1 MKTKKNNTKKE
12 QITAQVE
19 NQEIVANA
27 TEVTNP
33 TSSQDENSIKE
44 NLEAIASGK
53 KNKKSKKDKKS
64 KKASK
69 AEVIEVPVA
78 KSKKKKDET
87 VKDVAKKQK
96 ASIKEKVVSEREVKY
111 IYPLKE
117 DEETGKMREMTKDE
131 KKSWRQATRNEY
143 RSLEREMNRF
153 IQDQSSKEYKAAK
166 KAFDTFTAQVLKP
179 GMAI

>member
-33 TSSQDENSIKE
+33 TSSQEENSIKE

-53 KNKKSKKDKKS
+53 KNKKSKKDKKT
-64 KKASK
+64 KK

-78 KSKKKKDET
+78 ESKKKKEK
-87 VKDVAKKQK
+87 VVNDVAKKQK

-117 DEETGKMREMTKDE
+117 DEETGEMREMTKDE
-131 KKSWRQATRNEY
+131 KKSWRQETRNKY

-166 KAFDTFTAQVLKP
+166 KAFDNYAAQVLKP

>member
-27 TEVTNP
+27 TEVTNL
-33 TSSQDENSIKE
+33 TSSQEENSIKE

-53 KNKKSKKDKKS
+53 KNKKSKKDKKT
-64 KKASK
+64 KK

-78 KSKKKKDET
+78 KSKKKKDKV

-117 DEETGKMREMTKDE
+117 DENTGEMREMTKDE

-166 KAFDTFTAQVLKP
+166 KAFDAFTAQVLKP

>member
-33 TSSQDENSIKE
+33 TSSQEDSSIKE

-53 KNKKSKKDKKS
+53 KNKKSKKDKKT
-64 KKASK
+64 KK

-78 KSKKKKDET
+78 KSKKKDKV

-117 DEETGKMREMTKDE
+117 DENTGEMREMTKDE

-166 KAFDTFTAQVLKP
+166 KAFDAFTARVLKP

>member
-33 TSSQDENSIKE
+33 TSSQEDNSIKE

-53 KNKKSKKDKKS
+53 KNKKSKKDKKT
-64 KKASK
+64 KK

-78 KSKKKKDET
+78 KSKKKKDKV

-117 DEETGKMREMTKDE
+117 DENTGKMREMTKDE

-166 KAFDTFTAQVLKP
+166 KAFDAFTAQVLKP
-179 GMAI
+179 GMVI

>member
-1 MKTKKNNTKKE
+1 MKTKKNNNKKE

-33 TSSQDENSIKE
+33 ASSQDKGTVKE
-44 NLEAIASGK
+44 TLEAIASGK
-53 KNKKSKKDKKS
+53 KTKKTKNDKKS
-64 KKASK
+64 KAKV
-69 AEVIEVPVA
+69 EEVPVA
-78 KSKKKKDET
+78 KSKKKKDKV
-87 VKDVAKKQK
+87 VKEVAKKQK

-111 IYPLKE
+111 IYPMKE
-117 DEETGKMREMTKDE
+117 DEETGEMREMTKDE

-153 IQDQSSKEYKAAK
+153 IQDQNSKEYKSAK
-166 KAFDTFTAQVLKP
+166 KAFEAFSKKVLKP

>member
-33 TSSQDENSIKE
+33 TSSQEDNSIKE

-53 KNKKSKKDKKS
+53 KNKKSKKDKKT
-64 KKASK
+64 KK

-117 DEETGKMREMTKDE
+117 DENTGEMREMTKDE

-166 KAFDTFTAQVLKP
+166 KAFDAFTAQVLKP

>member
-27 TEVTNP
+27 TKVTNP
-33 TSSQDENSIKE
+33 TSSQEDNSIKE

-53 KNKKSKKDKKS
+53 KNKKSKKDKKT
-64 KKASK
+64 KK

-78 KSKKKKDET
+78 KSKKKKDKV

-117 DEETGKMREMTKDE
+117 DENTGEMREMTKDE

-166 KAFDTFTAQVLKP
+166 KAFDAFTAQVLKP

>member
-33 TSSQDENSIKE
+33 TSSQEDNSIKE

-53 KNKKSKKDKKS
+53 KNKKSKKDKKT
-64 KKASK
+64 KK

-78 KSKKKKDET
+78 KSKKKKDKV

-117 DEETGKMREMTKDE
+117 DENTGEMREMTKDE

-166 KAFDTFTAQVLKP
+166 KAFDAFTAQVLKP

>member
-27 TEVTNP
+27 TEVTNQ
-33 TSSQDENSIKE
+33 TSSQEDNSIKE

-53 KNKKSKKDKKS
+53 KNKKSKKDKKT
-64 KKASK
+64 KK

>member
-33 TSSQDENSIKE
+33 TSSQEDNSIKE

-53 KNKKSKKDKKS
+53 KNKKSKKDKKT
-64 KKASK
+64 KK

-78 KSKKKKDET
+78 KSKKKKDKV
-87 VKDVAKKQK
+87 VKEVAKKQE
-96 ASIKEKVVSEREVKY
+96 ASIVEEVVAHRDVKY
-111 IYPLKE
+111 IYP
-117 DEETGKMREMTKDE
+117 DDITDTVAR
-131 KKSWRQATRNEY
+131 KKWRQEVRNKY
-143 RSLEREMNRF
+143 RALEREMNKF
-153 IQDQSSKEYKAAK
+153 IMDQESKDYKKAK
-166 KAFDTFTAQVLKP
+166 KAFEAYAKEVLKP

>member
-27 TEVTNP
+27 TEVTNT
-33 TSSQDENSIKE
+33 TSSQEDNSIKE

-53 KNKKSKKDKKS
+53 KNKKSKKDKKT
-64 KKASK
+64 KK

-78 KSKKKKDET
+78 KSKKKKDKV

-117 DEETGKMREMTKDE
+117 DENTGEMREMTKDE

-166 KAFDTFTAQVLKP
+166 KAFDAFTAQVLKP

>member
-33 TSSQDENSIKE
+33 TSSQEDNSIKE

-53 KNKKSKKDKKS
+53 KNKKSKKDKKT
-64 KKASK
+64 KK

-78 KSKKKKDET
+78 KSKKKKDKV

-117 DEETGKMREMTKDE
+117 DEETGQMREMTKDE

>member
-1 MKTKKNNTKKE
+1 MKKVKNNNKKE

-33 TSSQDENSIKE
+33 TSSQEDNSIKE

-53 KNKKSKKDKKS
+53 KNKKSKKDKKT
-64 KKASK
+64 KK

-78 KSKKKKDET
+78 KSKKKKDKV

-117 DEETGKMREMTKDE
+117 DENTGEMREMTKDE

-166 KAFDTFTAQVLKP
+166 KAFDAFTAQVLKP

>member
-33 TSSQDENSIKE
+33 TSSREDNSIKE

-53 KNKKSKKDKKS
+53 KNKKSKKDKKT
-64 KKASK
+64 KK

-78 KSKKKKDET
+78 KSKKKKDKV

-96 ASIKEKVVSEREVKY
+96 VSIKEKVVSEREVKY

-117 DEETGKMREMTKDE
+117 DENTGEMREMTKDE

-166 KAFDTFTAQVLKP
+166 KAFDAFTAQVLKP

>member
-1 MKTKKNNTKKE
+1 MKTKKNNNKKE

-33 TSSQDENSIKE
+33 ASSQDKGTVKE
-44 NLEAIASGK
+44 TLEAIASGK
-53 KNKKSKKDKKS
+53 KTKKTNKDKKS
-64 KKASK
+64 KAKV
-69 AEVIEVPVA
+69 EEVPVA
-78 KSKKKKDET
+78 KSKKKKDKV
-87 VKDVAKKQK
+87 VKEVAKKQK

-111 IYPLKE
+111 IYPMKE
-117 DEETGKMREMTKDE
+117 DEETGEMREMTKDE

-166 KAFDTFTAQVLKP
+166 KAFEAFANKVLKP

>member
-33 TSSQDENSIKE
+33 TSSQEENSIKE

-53 KNKKSKKDKKS
+53 KNKKSKKDKKT
-64 KKASK
+64 KK

-78 KSKKKKDET
+78 KSKKKKDKV

-117 DEETGKMREMTKDE
+117 DENTGEMREMTKDE

-166 KAFDTFTAQVLKP
+166 KAFDAFTAQVLKP

>member
-33 TSSQDENSIKE
+33 TSSSQEDSSIKE

-53 KNKKSKKDKKS
+53 KNKKSKKDKKT
-64 KKASK
+64 KK

-117 DEETGKMREMTKDE
+117 DEETGQMREMTKDE

>member
-33 TSSQDENSIKE
+33 TSSQEDNSIKE

-53 KNKKSKKDKKS
+53 KNKKSKKDKKT
-64 KKASK
+64 KK
-69 AEVIEVPVA
+69 AEVIEVPVV
-78 KSKKKKDET
+78 KSKKNKDKV

-117 DEETGKMREMTKDE
+117 DENTGKMREMTKDE

-166 KAFDTFTAQVLKP
+166 KAFDAFTAQVLKP

>member
-19 NQEIVANA
+19 NPEIVANA

-33 TSSQDENSIKE
+33 TSSQEDNSIKE

-53 KNKKSKKDKKS
+53 KNKKSKKDKKT
-64 KKASK
+64 KK

-78 KSKKKKDET
+78 KSKKKKDKV

-117 DEETGKMREMTKDE
+117 DENTGEMREMTKDE

-166 KAFDTFTAQVLKP
+166 KAFDAFTAQVLKP

>member
-33 TSSQDENSIKE
+33 TSSQEDNSIKE

-53 KNKKSKKDKKS
+53 KNKKSKKDKKT
-64 KKASK
+64 KK

-78 KSKKKKDET
+78 KSKKKKDKV

-117 DEETGKMREMTKDE
+117 DENTGEMREMTKDE

-166 KAFDTFTAQVLKP
+166 KAFDAFTAQVLKP
-179 GMAI
+179 GMVI

>member
-33 TSSQDENSIKE
+33 TSSREDNSIKE

-53 KNKKSKKDKKS
+53 KNKKSKKDKKT
-64 KKASK
+64 KK

-78 KSKKKKDET
+78 KSKKKKDKV

-117 DEETGKMREMTKDE
+117 DENTGEMREMTKDE

-166 KAFDTFTAQVLKP
+166 KAFDAFTAQVLKP

>member
-33 TSSQDENSIKE
+33 TSSQEDNSIKE

-53 KNKKSKKDKKS
+53 KNKKSKKDKKT
-64 KKASK
+64 KK

-78 KSKKKKDET
+78 KSKKKKDKV

-96 ASIKEKVVSEREVKY
+96 VSIKEKVVSEREVKY

-117 DEETGKMREMTKDE
+117 DENTGEMREMTKDE

-166 KAFDTFTAQVLKP
+166 KAFDAFTAQVLKP

>member
-27 TEVTNP
+27 TEVTNQ
-33 TSSQDENSIKE
+33 TSSQEDSSIKE

-53 KNKKSKKDKKS
+53 KNKKSKKDKKT
-64 KKASK
+64 KK

-78 KSKKKKDET
+78 KSKKKKDKV

-117 DEETGKMREMTKDE
+117 DENTGEMREMTKDE

>member
-33 TSSQDENSIKE
+33 TSSQEENSIKE

-53 KNKKSKKDKKS
+53 KNKKSKKDKKT
-64 KKASK
+64 KK

-117 DEETGKMREMTKDE
+117 DEETGQMREMTKDE

>member
-33 TSSQDENSIKE
+33 TSSQEENSINE

-64 KKASK
+64 KKA
-69 AEVIEVPVA
+69 EVIEVPVA
-78 KSKKKKDET
+78 KSKKEKDKV

-117 DEETGKMREMTKDE
+117 DENTGEMREMTKDE

-166 KAFDTFTAQVLKP
+166 KAFDAFTAQVLKP

>member
-33 TSSQDENSIKE
+33 TSSQEDNSIKE

-53 KNKKSKKDKKS
+53 KNKKSKKDKKTN
-64 KKASK
+64 K

-78 KSKKKKDET
+78 KSKKKKDKV

-117 DEETGKMREMTKDE
+117 DENTGEMREMTKDE

-166 KAFDTFTAQVLKP
+166 KAFDAFTAQVLKP